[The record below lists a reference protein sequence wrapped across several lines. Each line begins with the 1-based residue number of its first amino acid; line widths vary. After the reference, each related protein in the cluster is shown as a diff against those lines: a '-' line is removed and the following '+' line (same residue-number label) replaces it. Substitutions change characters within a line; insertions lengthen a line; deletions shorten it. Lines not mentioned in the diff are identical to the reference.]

1 MNISV
6 PAFKRSIA
14 TVVEAQ
20 LFLQWMLQI
29 IIKIKTIVVI
39 VNVCIVGGMV
49 VCVILK
55 DINSFCVLKN
65 LPLFIIY
72 DFSFHN
78 TEFSYNNLKGLQT

>member
-39 VNVCIVGGMV
+39 VDVCIVGGMV

-55 DINSFCVLKN
+55 DINSFWIYPFLLYMILALKIKN
-65 LPLFIIY
+65 FQITI
-72 DFSFHN
+72 
-78 TEFSYNNLKGLQT
+78 